1 MEEQT
6 CELPAGSAAW
16 LDLGGVLGQNH
27 AFGLIAGRCSAA
39 QAAGLHRLRE
49 QKLYKRCAPTWEDFC
64 RQFLNVSRAEAD
76 KTIRLWQEFGHGYF
90 AVAQWTRI
98 SPETYRAIQPSIH
111 DGKLYFNDEAI
122 DLNADN
128 TRKLAAAVAALRSN
142 LLPAGKPVRQI
153 EIDRRIAALEK
164 KCNAILSDIS
174 GNWYTGRILDAI
186 TRVSEILTRTQAAL
200 EQIAHEKRIR

>member
-49 QKLYKRCAPTWEDFC
+49 QKLYKRCAPTWD
-64 RQFLNVSRAEAD
+64 
-76 KTIRLWQEFGHGYF
+76 